1 MQDFFQ
7 QIWKVIV
14 DSNLLNILGA
24 VAILVIGWLVA
35 LAVSRKVSTTV
46 QKLAVKKGTLADGT
60 ELPQVTYADTL
71 AGKLVYYAILIFA
84 LLGCFSVLNLNAA
97 ADPIKSFLNK
107 ITEYAPNI
115 VGALLLAAAAWFLA
129 GVLRAVTKA
138 ALLRSGLHER
148 LAAQTGAKDPAAVAE
163 YAARTIYYTIFLFFL
178 PAILNTLKIYG
189 ITKPLQSMFET
200 VLTFLPHLLAGAVIL
215 VVGLFAANIIRR
227 AVSGLLVISRLN
239 AFGEKIGVS
248 KMFGNGGLA
257 AMAGVVAYV
266 LVALP
271 VVISALTALQIKT
284 LSDSVAGFF
293 DKILNATGDI
303 IGAGLI
309 VFAAVLAGGFVA
321 SLVAQLTAT
330 LGLDRFLGGLG
341 LHKDDG
347 KSTAPSVV
355 VGKLVFVAIVLLA
368 VLSACD
374 ILGFAQLAKLLRE
387 LAAFGGNVL
396 LGIAVLLVGVW
407 LANFAANAIK
417 GKCSDLLVAGVRV
430 SVIIFTVAM
439 AIGTVDIGGRI
450 VEIAFA
456 LILGAVCVAAAIAF
470 GVGGREVA
478 GKLLSDWVAK
488 WKK

>member
-1 MQDFFQ
+1 MQNFFQ
-7 QIWKVIV
+7 QIWQVIV

-24 VAILVIGWLVA
+24 VVILVIGWLIA
-35 LAVSRKVSTTV
+35 LAVSRRVSLAV
-46 QKLAVKKGTLADGT
+46 QKLTIRKGTLPDGT
-60 ELPQVTYADTL
+60 ELPQVSHADTL
-71 AGKLVYYAILIFA
+71 AGKLIYYAILIFT

-97 ADPIKSFLNK
+97 VDPLKSFLDE
-107 ITEYAPNI
+107 IMLYAPNI
-115 VGALLLAAAAWFLA
+115 VGAFLLAMLAWFLA
-129 GVLRAVTKA
+129 GVLRAVTKV
-138 ALLRSGLHER
+138 ALLRSGLSER
-148 LAAQTGAKDPAAVAE
+148 LAAQTGAKDPAEVAE

-189 ITKPLQSMFET
+189 ITQPLQSMFEK
-200 VLTFLPHLLAGAVIL
+200 VLSYLPHLIAAVAIL
-215 VVGLFAANIIRR
+215 VVGLFAANLIRR
-227 AVSGLLVISRLN
+227 AVSGLMVISRLN
-239 AFGEKIGVS
+239 AFGEKLGVS

-257 AMAGVVAYV
+257 AMVGLVAYI

-271 VVISALTALQIKT
+271 VVISALTALQIEV

-293 DKILNATGDI
+293 DKLLNATGDI

-309 VFAAVLAGGFVA
+309 VFAAVLAGGFVS
-321 SLVAQLTAT
+321 SLAAQLAAT
-330 LGLDRFLGGLG
+330 FGLDRFLGGMG
-341 LHKDDG
+341 FRREGEDT
-347 KSTAPSVV
+347 TAPSMV

-368 VLSACD
+368 VLSACE
-374 ILGFAQLAKLLRE
+374 ILGFEQLAHLLRG

-396 LGIAVLLVGVW
+396 LGIAVLLLGVW
-407 LANFAANAIK
+407 LANFAADAIK
-417 GKCSDLLVAGVRV
+417 GKCSELLVAGVRV
-430 SVIIFTVAM
+430 SVIVFTIAM

-456 LILGAVCVAAAIAF
+456 LVLGAVCVAAAIAF

>member
-35 LAVSRKVSTTV
+35 LAVSRKVSTSV
-46 QKLAVKKGTLADGT
+46 QKLAAKKGTLSDGT
-60 ELPQVTYADTL
+60 EMPQVACADTL

-97 ADPIKSFLNK
+97 ADPIKSFLNE
-107 ITEYAPNI
+107 IMEYAPNI

-129 GVLRAVTKA
+129 SILRAVTKA
-138 ALLRSGLHER
+138 ALLKSGLHER

-368 VLSACD
+368 VLS
-374 ILGFAQLAKLLRE
+374 
-387 LAAFGGNVL
+387 
-396 LGIAVLLVGVW
+396 
-407 LANFAANAIK
+407 
-417 GKCSDLLVAGVRV
+417 
-430 SVIIFTVAM
+430 
-439 AIGTVDIGGRI
+439 
-450 VEIAFA
+450 
-456 LILGAVCVAAAIAF
+456 
-470 GVGGREVA
+470 
-478 GKLLSDWVAK
+478 
-488 WKK
+488 